1 MSKEIK
7 KVHLCCAGS
16 RAVINTFFKKRANRL
31 ITYSYKGSNC
41 KTNNVLVKSS
51 NLKLVQDVNVI
62 PGKECITQ
70 QKTLVVADIA
80 LKAINP

>member
-16 RAVINTFFKKRANRL
+16 RAVINTFFKERANRL
-31 ITYSYKGSNC
+31 ITYSSEGSNS
-41 KTNNVLVKSS
+41 KTNNILVKSS

-62 PGKECITQ
+62 TGKECIT
-70 QKTLVVADIA
+70 KE
-80 LKAINP
+80 